1 MLNKPWHINAM
12 AFHMAM
18 KMNYTQ
24 HSITRYHPD
33 DIHKHAKEET
43 RRNRL
48 RDIENKL
55 MVTKVGGEGIN

>member
-1 MLNKPWHINAM
+1 M

-24 HSITRYHPD
+24 HSITHYRPD
-33 DIHKHAKEET
+33 DTHKHAKEEK